1 MHPSPLSTTSNHE
14 CSLSFFHFAFT
25 KLVRWQTRITINL
38 IAICSIFTRATA
50 TFSVKDL
57 HHMTI
62 LTPMTEREFTTY
74 LTKAIPEFAQ
84 DKVDAGQWSADEALA
99 LSRSGYA
106 EMLPQGLATP
116 DNVFF
121 TVRDAATQEDVGMLW
136 FAMQA
141 RAGQR
146 IAYVYDVYIQAEH
159 QRKGHASR
167 AFAALDEEARQR
179 GLTGVAL
186 HVFGHNTV
194 A

>member
-1 MHPSPLSTTSNHE
+1 
-14 CSLSFFHFAFT
+14 
-25 KLVRWQTRITINL
+25 
-38 IAICSIFTRATA
+38 
-50 TFSVKDL
+50 
-57 HHMTI
+57 MTI

-74 LTKAIPEFAQ
+74 LAKAIPEFAQ
-84 DKVDAGQWSADEALA
+84 DKVDAGQWSAGEALA

-146 IAYVYDVYIQAEH
+146 IAYVYDVYIHAEH

-194 A
+194 AQALYHKLGYATTNINMFKPLAPATCGSA